1 MAMINC
7 RILAGWMLL
16 IQSCI
21 SFFFSLLLKS
31 RIKLNIQDRSTK
43 AWETSNSR
51 VGKLN
56 IQDRSTKAWETSNS
70 RVGMRKGIHGSDFLI
85 YIYALLII
93 HRVKNLDIHKLSI
106 RFQISNEYSLS
117 VIIY

>member
-16 IQSCI
+16 IRSCI

-51 VGKLN
+51 VG
-56 IQDRSTKAWETSNS
+56 
-70 RVGMRKGIHGSDFLI
+70 MRIGFHGSDFLI
-85 YIYALLII
+85 YIHII
-93 HRVKNLDIHKLSI
+93 YWVKNLDIYKLSI
-106 RFQISNEYSLS
+106 SNKYSLS
-117 VIIY
+117 DIIY

>member
-51 VGKLN
+51 VG
-56 IQDRSTKAWETSNS
+56 
-70 RVGMRKGIHGSDFLI
+70 MRMGIHGSDFLI

-93 HRVKNLDIHKLSI
+93 HRIKNLDIHKLSI

-117 VIIY
+117 IIIY

>member
-1 MAMINC
+1 MINC

-31 RIKLNIQDRSTK
+31 RI
-43 AWETSNSR
+43 
-51 VGKLN
+51 KLN

>member
-51 VGKLN
+51 VG
-56 IQDRSTKAWETSNS
+56 
-70 RVGMRKGIHGSDFLI
+70 MRMGIHGSDFLI

-93 HRVKNLDIHKLSI
+93 YRIKNLDIYKLSI
-106 RFQISNEYSLS
+106 RFRYPMSIHCLLLFINQ
-117 VIIY
+117 